1 MQPLPAGRTYGP
13 VMPDEVALTVLNPP
27 LANLKTTVTEEETI
41 ELTRFQR
48 TAEGYQEERLTV
60 TRRSVR
66 YSHF

>member
-1 MQPLPAGRTYGP
+1 
-13 VMPDEVALTVLNPP
+13 MPDEVALTVLNPP